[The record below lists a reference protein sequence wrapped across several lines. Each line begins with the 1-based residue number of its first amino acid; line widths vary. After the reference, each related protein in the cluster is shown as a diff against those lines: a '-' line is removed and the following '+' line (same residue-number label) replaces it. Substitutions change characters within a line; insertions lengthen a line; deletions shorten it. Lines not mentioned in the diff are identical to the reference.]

1 MFLRKS
7 SAPRFRTMFSKYLL
21 QISTILLSFET
32 ASLFTTKVIL
42 SSFKVLSV
50 IESCMVFQKKLF
62 SVMYFTLTFLL
73 SSFLVFFNSW
83 TQKCI
88 CFLCADLVASIFSF

>member
-62 SVMYFTLTFLL
+62 SVMYFYID
-73 SSFLVFFNSW
+73 VFVKLF
-83 TQKCI
+83 
-88 CFLCADLVASIFSF
+88 FGLF

>member
-7 SAPRFRTMFSKYLL
+7 STPRFRTIFSKYLL

-62 SVMYFTLTFLL
+62 SVMYFYIDVLFKL
-73 SSFLVFFNSW
+73 FFGL
-83 TQKCI
+83 
-88 CFLCADLVASIFSF
+88 F

>member
-7 SAPRFRTMFSKYLL
+7 SAPRFRTIFSKYLL

-62 SVMYFTLTFLL
+62 SVMYFYIDVLFKL
-73 SSFLVFFNSW
+73 FFGL
-83 TQKCI
+83 
-88 CFLCADLVASIFSF
+88 F

>member
-7 SAPRFRTMFSKYLL
+7 STPRFRTIFSKYLL

-62 SVMYFTLTFLL
+62 SVMYFYID
-73 SSFLVFFNSW
+73 VFVKLF
-83 TQKCI
+83 
-88 CFLCADLVASIFSF
+88 FGLF

>member
-7 SAPRFRTMFSKYLL
+7 SAPRFRTIFSKYLL

-62 SVMYFTLTFLL
+62 SVMYFYIDV
-73 SSFLVFFNSW
+73 LVKLFFGL
-83 TQKCI
+83 
-88 CFLCADLVASIFSF
+88 F